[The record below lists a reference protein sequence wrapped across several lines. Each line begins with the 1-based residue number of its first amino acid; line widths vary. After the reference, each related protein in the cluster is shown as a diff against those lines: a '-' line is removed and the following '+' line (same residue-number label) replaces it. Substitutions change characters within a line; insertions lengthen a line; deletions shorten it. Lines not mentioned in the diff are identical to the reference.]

1 MEQKN
6 TKKWYVVKA
15 ISGKEK
21 KAKEYIETEIAK
33 RGWSNY
39 VSQVVVPT
47 EKYVSIKN
55 GKRVV
60 KERNYFPGYVMLEVE
75 LFDDIVPV
83 IQNVPS
89 VIDWLRD
96 AGNGVPVPMLEGEA
110 NRILGKMDEQAE
122 TEGELEDVYEV
133 GEMVKV
139 IDGPFSSFSGMIEE
153 VNTEKKKLKLTV
165 RIFGRRTP
173 LELNF
178 NQVERDKEAT
188 K

>member
-6 TKKWYVVKA
+6 TMRWYVVKA

-21 KAKEYIETEIAK
+21 KAKEYIETEMAK
-33 RGWSNY
+33 RGWSGY
-39 VSQVVVPT
+39 VDQVIVPT
-47 EKYVSIKN
+47 EKYASIKN

-60 KERNYFPGYVMLEVE
+60 KERNYFPGYVMLRAD

-83 IQNVPS
+83 IQNVPN

-96 AGNGVPVPMLEGEA
+96 AGSGAPVPMQDGEA

-122 TEGELEDVYEV
+122 TGGELEEVYEV

-139 IDGPFSSFSGMIEE
+139 TDGPFSTFSGMIEE
-153 VNTEKKKLKLTV
+153 VNPEKKKLKLAV

-173 LELNF
+173 LELNYS
-178 NQVERDKEAT
+178 QVERDKEAT
-188 K
+188 E